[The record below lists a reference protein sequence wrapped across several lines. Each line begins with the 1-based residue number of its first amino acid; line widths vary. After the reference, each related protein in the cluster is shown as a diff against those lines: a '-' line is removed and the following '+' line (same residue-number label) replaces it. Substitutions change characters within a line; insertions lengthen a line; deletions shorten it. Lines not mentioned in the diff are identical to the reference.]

1 MIEARL
7 ESLVMGRIVDWS
19 KLIVQSLLGRLDV
32 VVDSFMIILNVVII
46 TDVLNGCSLFS
57 ETLNRFLIGIS
68 SVSRGLEGRYRT

>member
-19 KLIVQSLLGRLDV
+19 KLIVKSLLGRLDD
-32 VVDSFMIILNVVII
+32 VVDSFILYVVII